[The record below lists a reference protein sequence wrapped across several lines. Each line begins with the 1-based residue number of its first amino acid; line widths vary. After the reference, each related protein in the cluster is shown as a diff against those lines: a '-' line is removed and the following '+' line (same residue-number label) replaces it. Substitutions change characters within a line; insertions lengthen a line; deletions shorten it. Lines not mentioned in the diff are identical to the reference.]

1 MAPNVKLS
9 VSYLGKYPI
18 RALSNLSIG
27 YLVMIC
33 TMHHVIP
40 EVNIDLHFISSLK
53 RYFLIFKY

>member
-1 MAPNVKLS
+1 MTPYVKLS

-33 TMHHVIP
+33 TMHHAIP
-40 EVNIDLHFISSLK
+40 ALNIDLHFISS
-53 RYFLIFKY
+53 